1 MFGAI
6 LGFAAPFFPDVLK
19 IIRGHLDHKQEME
32 MLRLR
37 LEHGKTEHEWRMEEI
52 SLQMQA
58 KDVISARR
66 SAEAKKQS
74 FGIGLLDAADG
85 RPVSSWI
92 FNTSFALFTVLD
104 FVVGLVR
111 PVITYS
117 IVALWMAVKGF
128 GLSAIYGAASGTKL
142 ERLINVFTSP
152 NVWTQFD
159 QELTMV
165 VVGFWFGWRVRKH
178 TGAGK

>member
-1 MFGAI
+1 MWSAL
-6 LGFAAPFFPDVLK
+6 LGFVVPFVPDALK
-19 IIRGHLDHKQEME
+19 MVRGQLDHRQEMD

-37 LEHGKTEHEWRMEEI
+37 MEHGKSEHEWRMEDI

-74 FGIGLLDAADG
+74 FGIGLLDAAEG
-85 RPVSSWI
+85 RPVSTLV
-92 FNTSFALFTVLD
+92 FNTSFVLFTFVD
-104 FVVGLVR
+104 FIAGLVR

-128 GLSAIYGAASGTKL
+128 GLSAIYGSASGSTMD
-142 ERLINVFTSP
+142 RLIQVFTSP

-178 TGAGK
+178 TGGVK